1 MMASQMRRRASRNP
15 KASAHR
21 MSRRSDMT
29 RKTAQGHDED
39 DRTYSITELD
49 QQTRVEVVD
58 RERNEMYSSNAL
70 YDILS
75 EDWDSLHRFCDG
87 VGIEYRSS
95 GYSDYDWVRCVDET
109 GECHAETASDML
121 QMDIYEADDDGYF
134 IGVGM
139 AERYNIGLKKVI
151 ALQKKAIAL
160 ADSPEM
166 DRLEGMGFFDGGD
179 DRVEILDLICHIAEQ
194 WYTEDASSFSYAVD
208 TYDSTLSVDGMN
220 DGDVEVIM
228 TLCDRINGQVNEILD
243 EYNETYQ
250 SVCQDALDSGIQ
262 DIEADENYLTSYEA
276 IVERFED
283 DDARFTSDGTR
294 VAARRSSGMRAPK
307 TMRRRSMS
315 MRASQMRNRSRTG
328 SFKGAQAFLCDQVAD
343 TIDRI
348 ESDAPYED
356 YDALSK
362 AVGYAMDNECTYT
375 YNVRALADHYDVLPS
390 DGELVDLFWD
400 QFYDEVWENIDEDE
414 LIGEK
419 DPELFREERRRTR
432 RSARGGRYNGF
443 GTVSSA
449 CGSGRKRNRRVR

>member
-1 MMASQMRRRASRNP
+1 MMASQMRRRASRKP
-15 KASAHR
+15 KASASR
-21 MSRRSDMT
+21 MSRRANMA

-58 RERNEMYSSNAL
+58 CERNEMYRSHAL
-70 YDILS
+70 YDALS
-75 EDWDSLHRFCDG
+75 KDWDSLHRFCDG

-121 QMDIYEADDDGYF
+121 QMDIYEADDGGYF

-139 AERYNIGLKKVI
+139 AKRYNIGLKKVI

-179 DRVEILDLICHIAEQ
+179 DRVEILDLICHMADQ
-194 WYTEDASSFSYAVD
+194 WYTEDASSFSYAVG
-208 TYDSTLSVDGMN
+208 TYDPTLSVDGMN

-276 IVERFED
+276 IVERFEE

-294 VAARRSSGMRAPK
+294 VAAKRRSSMKAFQMK
-307 TMRRRSMS
+307 RR
-315 MRASQMRNRSRTG
+315 NRTG

-343 TIDRI
+343 TIDTI
-348 ESDAPYED
+348 ELDAPYED
-356 YDALSK
+356 YDALFK
-362 AVGYAMDNECTYT
+362 AVNNAMDTECIYT
-375 YNVRALADHYDVLPS
+375 YNVRALADYYDVLPS
-390 DGELVDLFWD
+390 DGELVDLFWE
-400 QFYDEVWENIDEDE
+400 QFSNDVWSNIDEDE
-414 LIGEK
+414 LIKGDDDE
-419 DPELFREERRRTR
+419 DEDELFREGRRKTR
-432 RSARGGRYNGF
+432 RSAKSGRYDGF

-449 CGSGRKRNRRVR
+449 CGRGRKRNRRVR